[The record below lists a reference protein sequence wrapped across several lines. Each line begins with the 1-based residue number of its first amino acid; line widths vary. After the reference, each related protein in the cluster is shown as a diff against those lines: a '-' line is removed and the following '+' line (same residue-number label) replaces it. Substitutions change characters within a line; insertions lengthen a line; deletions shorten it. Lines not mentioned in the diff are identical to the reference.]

1 MKILVTGNL
10 GYIGPVLTRELVA
23 RGHEVHGF
31 DSGVY
36 ARFAS
41 EALPH
46 LASQTLA
53 DLRDTVAVRRALG
66 RCEAV
71 IHLAAMSNDPLGE
84 LDPAVTRSVNLDAT
98 LELIEASRDRML
110 VFYSSAS
117 VYGVNSVPCAEDAS
131 LHPLTLYSE
140 LKVAAE
146 RAALQSPNALVQRNG
161 TVHGPAPVIRGDL
174 LLNAMVAS
182 ALVTGRIVLTTT
194 PATKRPVIDV
204 RDLAS
209 LTADLLERRVTGLFN
224 VASSNMSVGDAA
236 ALVARATGAE
246 IVEQHDGADA
256 RNYAMDVSKL
266 RARIGDG
273 WQPRS
278 LEASVNDLMFH
289 YAKMRLTTV
298 DVRERRYHRLVQYRL
313 AVSETSAL
321 AGRR

>member
-41 EALPH
+41 EPLPH

-53 DLRDTVAVRRALG
+53 DLRDTAAVRRAIG

-98 LELIEASRDRML
+98 LELIEASRARML

-117 VYGVNSVPCAEDAS
+117 VYGVNSAPCAENAS

-146 RAALQSPNALVQRNG
+146 RAALESPNALVQRNG

-194 PATKRPVIDV
+194 AATKRPVIDV
-204 RDLAS
+204 RDLAM
-209 LTADLLERRVTGLFN
+209 LTADLLERHVTGLFN
-224 VASSNMSVGDAA
+224 VASTNMSVGDAA
-236 ALVARATGAE
+236 TLVARATGAE
-246 IVEQHDGADA
+246 IVEQHGGADA
-256 RNYAMDVSKL
+256 RDYAMDTAKVRERL
-266 RARIGDG
+266 GDV

-278 LEASVNDLMFH
+278 LEDSVNDLLFH
-289 YAKMRLTTV
+289 YAKMRLTSV
-298 DVRERRYHRLVQYRL
+298 DVRDRRYHRLVQYRL
-313 AVSETSAL
+313 AVPETSAL